1 MMKVRTWLVVFAMI
15 LTLLPAVAL
24 AQTDQGR
31 ISGTVRDQSNAFVA
45 NATVTVKNERTGETR
60 TAESNQQGYFLIA
73 ALKPS
78 SYTIKAGKG
87 GFGDIEYTAI
97 QLAVGQ
103 ELHLDFEFKP
113 AGVQEQVT
121 VTASVPILDLSSPK
135 MGVNVSEREV
145 NGLPING
152 RQMSQLMLQAPGST
166 NSGAGTWYDV
176 RFSGRSVEQNAY
188 RYDGIDGGAIISSVP
203 GNLNGELMTPF
214 KLQASLENVQEFRVE
229 SSAYPAEL
237 GTGSAGQINVITKSG
252 GNAAHGAL
260 FEYVRHD
267 RFDAPNYFD
276 TFARLP
282 KSKLRQNQFG
292 GSLGGPI
299 AKDKAFFFGSYEG
312 YRQTAGININAAA
325 FASPL
330 PGTFGNL
337 QRGSLHGPG
346 FAQLDVV
353 IAKKFDLGGPAKFEL
368 RTESS
373 ICSTGQ
379 TSTTRWRRSRT
390 RYRRAA

>member
-1 MMKVRTWLVVFAMI
+1 
-15 LTLLPAVAL
+15 
-24 AQTDQGR
+24 
-31 ISGTVRDQSNAFVA
+31 
-45 NATVTVKNERTGETR
+45 
-60 TAESNQQGYFLIA
+60 
-73 ALKPS
+73 
-78 SYTIKAGKG
+78 
-87 GFGDIEYTAI
+87 
-97 QLAVGQ
+97 
-103 ELHLDFEFKP
+103 
-113 AGVQEQVT
+113 
-121 VTASVPILDLSSPK
+121 
-135 MGVNVSEREV
+135 
-145 NGLPING
+145 
-152 RQMSQLMLQAPGST
+152 
-166 NSGAGTWYDV
+166 
-176 RFSGRSVEQNAY
+176 
-188 RYDGIDGGAIISSVP
+188 VP